1 MSSPLAVCYD
11 GVVISF
17 ERHLVRSKTEI
28 TTTRRM
34 SPRSRRIVMT
44 SQNNKQD
51 GTTSGLKKLCVDLL
65 AHETLLQKRQIVVQ
79 VPSDCDPE
87 EIKELTVDELDY
99 LADQFQCDSYWETED
114 RYGVEPFD
122 VDVEVC
128 KLDGAEADL
137 TFARNERGELVA
149 IHPAT

>member
-1 MSSPLAVCYD
+1 
-11 GVVISF
+11 
-17 ERHLVRSKTEI
+17 
-28 TTTRRM
+28 
-34 SPRSRRIVMT
+34 MT
-44 SQNNKQD
+44 SQNKNQD
-51 GTTSGLKKLCVDLL
+51 GTTSGFKKLCVDLW
-65 AHETLLQKRQIVVQ
+65 AYETLLQKRQLVVD
-79 VPSDCDPE
+79 VPSDCESD

-128 KLDGAEADL
+128 KCDGVEADL

-149 IHPAT
+149 IDPAT